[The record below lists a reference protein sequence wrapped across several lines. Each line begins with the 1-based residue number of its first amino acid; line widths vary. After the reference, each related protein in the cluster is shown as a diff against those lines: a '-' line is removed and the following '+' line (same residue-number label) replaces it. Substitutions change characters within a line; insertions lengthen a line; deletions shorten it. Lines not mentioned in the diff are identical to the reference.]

1 MASETRQRDG
11 LEEFLSNSAQ
21 QVLVEGEHFYTGPLT
36 SGVPQ
41 GSVIGPSLF
50 LIYIN
55 DLGDGTK
62 PRVRLFADDNI
73 LCSVIRTATD
83 STQLQDDLGTLE
95 LWERR

>member
-1 MASETRQRDG
+1 MASEARPRDG

-21 QVLVEGEHFYTGPLT
+21 QVLVEGEHSCTGPLT

>member
-1 MASETRQRDG
+1 MASEARPRDG

-21 QVLVEGEHFYTGPLT
+21 QVLVEGEHSCTGPLT

-55 DLGDGTK
+55 DLGDGIK
-62 PRVRLFADDNI
+62 SRVCLFADDNI
-73 LCSVIRTATD
+73 LYSVIRTTTD
-83 STQLQDDLGTLE
+83 STQLP
-95 LWERR
+95 